1 MKQKEKSRLVLQ
13 WRKPEETNGIIKK
26 YVLHFRDSDGVTK
39 TYTLHSDVDKEYVTY
54 EVTLPD
60 VEAEYKIKV
69 SKKKKNSVRQVL
81 TGRPPCIRM
90 IFHSRRLSHVDGN
103 LLVRFWSKRR
113 FLKRV

>member
-69 SKKKKNSVRQVL
+69 SKKKKRTQL
-81 TGRPPCIRM
+81 DKFLLADP
-90 IFHSRRLSHVDGN
+90 HVY
-103 LLVRFWSKRR
+103 V
-113 FLKRV
+113 